1 VAELTLRRPSDRD
14 LHGQGREALTSAAL
28 IYLVLCLSISS
39 VMNWLEAKFA
49 IPGSSPAE
57 RG

>member
-1 VAELTLRRPSDRD
+1 V
-14 LHGQGREALTSAAL
+14 EALTSAAL

-49 IPGSSPAE
+49 IPGLIVRGTRAE
-57 RG
+57 H